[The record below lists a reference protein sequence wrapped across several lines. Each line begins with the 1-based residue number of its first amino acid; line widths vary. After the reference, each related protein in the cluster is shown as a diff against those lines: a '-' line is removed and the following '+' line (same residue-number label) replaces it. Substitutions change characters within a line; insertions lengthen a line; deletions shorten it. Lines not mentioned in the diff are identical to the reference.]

1 MEEAPSPFPADDMD
15 SLSCAHKSL
24 TACRWRNRRQS
35 CLYTLH
41 FLKSRTRVTSL
52 PALPLCPLLQTAG
65 LAGARGRSG
74 RGAPKRG
81 APGWGAGRC
90 KISGALRFK
99 TDHSDRD
106 FEPAISC
113 VLGCA
118 LRNCTSRQLL
128 KFLKQSIYKQL

>member
-41 FLKSRTRVTSL
+41 FLKSRTRFISL

-65 LAGARGRSG
+65 LAEAGARGRSG

-99 TDHSDRD
+99 TG
-106 FEPAISC
+106 PAS
-113 VLGCA
+113 VGVNPAFSRVSGCG
-118 LRNCTSRQLL
+118 LRHCTSRQL
-128 KFLKQSIYKQL
+128 